1 MIARDTKWSRNQE
14 QKTKNYV
21 TKWYHSHNNIDIIHG
36 LCDKK
41 YNCYLG
47 GAIIIYSKRVG
58 IRRIKNLVYL
68 RYNKFFHYSIRS
80 EFKKWSVWKW
90 SEQNPEQFIP
100 SLKFWNREMDRSGE
114 EKRMLVNKTIYFSAP
129 MWLKNCIRWWV
140 ENQSLITCT
149 VALKRTKRQELG
161 QRISE
166 WSFFNQSL
174 IDLLKIT
181 RNTHLQSRLLP
192 S

>member
-1 MIARDTKWSRNQE
+1 MVKKSRT
-14 QKTKNYV
+14 KTKNYV

-36 LCDKK
+36 LCDVK

-140 ENQSLITCT
+140 ENQSLITVMYYGTFNSFSMTFFCT
-149 VALKRTKRQELG
+149 VALKRTKKT
-161 QRISE
+161 RIRSE
-166 WSFFNQSL
+166 DFRMIFFQPKSDQL
-174 IDLLKIT
+174 T
-181 RNTHLQSRLLP
+181 
-192 S
+192 

>member
-1 MIARDTKWSRNQE
+1 MYLVPTSGRNYLIILPPVSGSS
-14 QKTKNYV
+14 KKSGIFRCFDMKNKV
-21 TKWYHSHNNIDIIHG
+21 WHCQNNTDIIHG
-36 LCDKK
+36 LCDVK

-90 SEQNPEQFIP
+90 SEQNSEQLIP

-140 ENQSLITCT
+140 ENQCLLIT
-149 VALKRTKRQELG
+149 VLA
-161 QRISE
+161 
-166 WSFFNQSL
+166 
-174 IDLLKIT
+174 
-181 RNTHLQSRLLP
+181 
-192 S
+192 